1 MDRHSYNSLYRTI
14 KEQYSRP
21 AKSDNNYDFK
31 YNPNGINMEQGSLLQ
46 MLTEGE
52 LGKSLANLYNIPTMN
67 NLFESANVASS
78 SLMSDTSQTEIKD
91 DRNSYI
97 YIYSRDK

>member
-1 MDRHSYNSLYRTI
+1 MDIHSYNSLYRTI

-21 AKSDNNYDFK
+21 VKINNNNDFK
-31 YNPNGINMEQGSLLQ
+31 YNANGINMEQGSLLQ

-67 NLFESANVASS
+67 NLFKSANIASS
-78 SLMSDTSQTEIKD
+78 SLMSDTTQTEIKD
-91 DRNSYI
+91 DRNRYI
-97 YIYSRDK
+97 YIYQ

>member
-1 MDRHSYNSLYRTI
+1 MDIHSYNSLYRTI

-21 AKSDNNYDFK
+21 VKINNNNDFK
-31 YNPNGINMEQGSLLQ
+31 YNVNGINMEQGSLLQ

-67 NLFESANVASS
+67 NLFKSANIASS
-78 SLMSDTSQTEIKD
+78 SLMSDTTQTEIKD
-91 DRNSYI
+91 DRNRYI
-97 YIYSRDK
+97 YIYQ